1 MNDVK
6 PSNVTLIPAAA
17 TSAQTN
23 QGRAAESSTAAGG
36 KQLPPVSVPEPAVT
50 AVTTAD
56 APRVD
61 IEEAAEQQQKS
72 LEEAVSQLNDYV
84 QSTQRD
90 LHFSFDE
97 DAGKPVVTV
106 LDRETQQ
113 VIRRIPDDVVLNL
126 ARKLNDDEPLRLFSA
141 QA

>member
-1 MNDVK
+1 MNEVK
-6 PSNVTLIPAAA
+6 PTSVAMVPAGS
-17 TSAQTN
+17 TSASAKS
-23 QGRAAESSTAAGG
+23 GEAAESQKVASG
-36 KQLPPVSVPEPAVT
+36 KQLPPSATVAPSAPAQDVQEV
-50 AVTTAD
+50 A
-56 APRVD
+56 
-61 IEEAAEQQQKS
+61 EEQQKS
-72 LEEAVSQLNDYV
+72 LTEAVSQLNDYV